1 MYSLTF
7 GSTYSVG
14 TMGFEPT
21 TFSSQMRRATKLR
34 YVPSEYFDSSITSRA
49 TDMILYRLL
58 DIVNT
63 LAQRPREQ
71 DGVLRYNVSKMNL

>member
-1 MYSLTF
+1 
-7 GSTYSVG
+7 
-14 TMGFEPT
+14 
-21 TFSSQMRRATKLR
+21 
-34 YVPSEYFDSSITSRA
+34 
-49 TDMILYRLL
+49 MILYRLL